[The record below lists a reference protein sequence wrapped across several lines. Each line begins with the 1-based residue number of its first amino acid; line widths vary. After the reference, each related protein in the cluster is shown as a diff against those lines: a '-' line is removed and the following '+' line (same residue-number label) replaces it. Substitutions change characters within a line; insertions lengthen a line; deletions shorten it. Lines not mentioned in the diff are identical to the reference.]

1 MRLILFVTTTYLLA
15 TFSYAQLSG
24 CDAVDCPTD
33 QNGKSQCVL
42 GNATAAALG
51 VLSFNTSLSRQP
63 LTWTLIVQSLNSQ
76 ENLYERDFFLGS
88 PPSLNLVQNTTTRST
103 PYQQTQACSLFFEG
117 IASQLRFPGSNPLY
131 DQGTCNDALNAA
143 CVADLQAQ
151 AKSELSKILHDSS
164 SGDTGGSKGN
174 SNSTT
179 LASSVC
185 ETLST
190 ALRANAPTSCT
201 LASGAY
207 WGSILSR
214 PLTSP
219 QSPKPVQ
226 PGLCHPTTGGAD
238 YELTL
243 IAADQTNALSHNSTD
258 IEDVVYGVTP
268 IMTIVYGGGNGTDD
282 PNAEIDLSCLKAIES
297 NGSSRN
303 STSRKDSGTVGKG
316 EARGTALVT
325 VAGLACLSLLFL

>member
-1 MRLILFVTTTYLLA
+1 MKLILFITTTYLLA

-42 GNATAAALG
+42 GNVTAAALG
-51 VLSFNTSLSRQP
+51 VLSFNASLSPQP

-76 ENLYERDFFLGS
+76 QNLYERDFFLGT
-88 PPSLNLVQNTTTRST
+88 PPSLNLSQKTTTTST
-103 PYQQTQACSLFFEG
+103 PYRQPQACSLFFEG
-117 IASQLRFPGSNPLY
+117 IAPHLRFPGSDPLY
-131 DQGTCNDALNAA
+131 DQGTCNDALNAD

-151 AKSELSKILHDSS
+151 AQSELSKILHDSS
-164 SGDTGGSKGN
+164 SGGASSSKGN

-185 ETLST
+185 E
-190 ALRANAPTSCT
+190 ALGTSLRDNAPTSCT
-201 LASGAY
+201 LASGGH

-214 PLTSP
+214 PLISP

-226 PGLCHPTTGGAD
+226 PDLCHPTTEGAD

-243 IAADQTNALSHNSTD
+243 IAADQINARSRNTTD

-268 IMTIVYGGGNGTDD
+268 IITVVYGGNGTDD
-282 PNAEIDLSCLKAIES
+282 QNAEIDLSCIKPIES
-297 NGSSRN
+297 NGSGRN
-303 STSRKDSGTVGKG
+303 STSQKDSGTVGKG
-316 EARGTALVT
+316 QARGTALIT
-325 VAGLACLSLLFL
+325 AAILACLSLLFL